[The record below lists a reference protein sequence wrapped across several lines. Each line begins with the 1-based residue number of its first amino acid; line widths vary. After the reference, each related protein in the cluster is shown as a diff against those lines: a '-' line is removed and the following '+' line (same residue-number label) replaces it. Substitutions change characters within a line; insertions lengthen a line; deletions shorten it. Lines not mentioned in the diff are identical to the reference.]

1 MDVGMLHPPKQE
13 CGEQSLIHDEKQQHT
28 PSPNLI
34 HHDSQD
40 LATDAFAFDGGFRR
54 CQKGEVDW
62 PTLIQM
68 GDLEVV
74 MRTFDVPSKG
84 IQPSCVFCVII
95 QSGGHKS

>member
-54 CQKGEVDW
+54 CQKGEVD
-62 PTLIQM
+62 
-68 GDLEVV
+68 
-74 MRTFDVPSKG
+74 
-84 IQPSCVFCVII
+84 
-95 QSGGHKS
+95 